1 MHALS
6 VSLLRAKQ
14 LPVITNGLGASPHA
28 GSTCTIG
35 VVTVRPLNRLPAR
48 LYFKLKPDPNN
59 TFFFIFTCT
68 TQYPWVLANLNLSQA
83 MAPSKKK
90 RTHTVF
96 RDSSAH
102 RSASTSKPR
111 FVGEKVKLGELLLNT
126 FSGEWGTE
134 EGELLTPVLRTSNFN
149 EDGSLNYS
157 TPAMRC
163 IPEGKVAKKRMVRG
177 DIILEKSGGTP
188 KRPVGIM
195 AFYDSDAL
203 ALCSN
208 FNQVLRFDESR
219 ILPRFAFHQL
229 RWLKD
234 RNAFDRY
241 TRKTTGLQNLQ
252 MKKLIELKL
261 RVPQIEAQTSIATT
275 LDEIVCD
282 QRTLQQ
288 EIACLDSLVKSR
300 FVEMFLNSSWPIAT
314 IGECSMD
321 IHYGT
326 SEKAST
332 EGEYVYLRMN
342 NMGDDG
348 SLDLSDIKRITLE
361 GKALSNCLVR
371 KGDLLFNR
379 TNSRE
384 KVGKTCVFCLD
395 EPMVI
400 AGYIIRVRL
409 DDRVDSTY
417 LAAYMNLSSTKA
429 LLRGMAKGAVHQA
442 NINAKQL
449 ASIEFPL
456 ADIKAQK
463 EFVSFVSQVDK
474 SGFATHCDHPRA
486 SY

>member
-1 MHALS
+1 M
-6 VSLLRAKQ
+6 
-14 LPVITNGLGASPHA
+14 TN
-28 GSTCTIG
+28 
-35 VVTVRPLNRLPAR
+35 
-48 LYFKLKPDPNN
+48 KP
-59 TFFFIFTCT
+59 
-68 TQYPWVLANLNLSQA
+68 Q
-83 MAPSKKK
+83 
-90 RTHTVF
+90 
-96 RDSSAH
+96 
-102 RSASTSKPR
+102 
-111 FVGEKVKLGELLLNT
+111 FVGERVRLGELLLDT
-126 FSGEWGTE
+126 FSGEWGTG
-134 EGELLTPVLRTSNFN
+134 EGESLTPVLRTSNFN
-149 EDGSLNYS
+149 EDGSLDYS

-163 IPEGKVAKKRMVRG
+163 IPERKVAKKRMVRG

-195 AFYDSDAL
+195 AFYDSDEL

-208 FNQVLRFDESR
+208 FNQVLRFDEDR

-234 RNAFDRY
+234 RKAFDRFI
-241 TRKTTGLQNLQ
+241 RKTTGLQNLQ

-261 RVPQIEAQTSIATT
+261 HVPQIEAQTMIADT
-275 LDEIVCD
+275 LDKIVD
-282 QRTLQQ
+282 NQRTLQR
-288 EIACLDSLVKSR
+288 EIIYLDSLVKSR
-300 FVEMFLNSSWPIAT
+300 FVEMFLSSSWPVAT
-314 IGECSMD
+314 IGECATD

-332 EGEYVYLRMN
+332 EGEHVYLRMN
-342 NMGDDG
+342 NIGDDG
-348 SLDLSDIKRITLE
+348 SLDLSDTKRITLE

-384 KVGKTCVFCLD
+384 KVGKTCVFCLE
-395 EPMVI
+395 EPMVV

-456 ADIKAQK
+456 ADIEAQK
-463 EFVSFVSQVDK
+463 EFVAFVRQVDK
-474 SGFATHCDHPRA
+474 SRFAGPADNQDSPQI
-486 SY
+486 

>member
-1 MHALS
+1 MS
-6 VSLLRAKQ
+6 
-14 LPVITNGLGASPHA
+14 
-28 GSTCTIG
+28 
-35 VVTVRPLNRLPAR
+35 
-48 LYFKLKPDPNN
+48 
-59 TFFFIFTCT
+59 
-68 TQYPWVLANLNLSQA
+68 
-83 MAPSKKK
+83 
-90 RTHTVF
+90 
-96 RDSSAH
+96 
-102 RSASTSKPR
+102 SKPR
-111 FVGEKVKLGELLLNT
+111 FVGECRHVKLNEICSKGKSSLRQKDVINDGPYSVYGASGVVGTTSDYQNEIPYVAVIKDGAGVGRASACEPMTSVLGTMQALIPNPNVERDYLLYLVRSLRLGEG
-126 FSGEWGTE
+126 FSGSTIPHIYFKDYGKIEVP
-134 EGELLTPVLRTSNFN
+134 LP
-149 EDGSLNYS
+149 SLE
-157 TPAMRC
+157 AQ
-163 IPEGKVAKKRMVRG
+163 KRIV
-177 DIILEKSGGTP
+177 S
-188 KRPVGIM
+188 
-195 AFYDSDAL
+195 
-203 ALCSN
+203 
-208 FNQVLRFDESR
+208 
-219 ILPRFAFHQL
+219 QL
-229 RWLKD
+229 
-234 RNAFDRY
+234 
-241 TRKTTGLQNLQ
+241 GL
-252 MKKLIELKL
+252 
-261 RVPQIEAQTSIATT
+261 IEAQIEQAEAQTT
-275 LDEIVCD
+275 QLD
-282 QRTLQQ
+282 Q
-288 EIACLDSLVKSR
+288 LVKSR

-456 ADIKAQK
+456 ADIKVQK

-474 SGFATHCDHPRA
+474 SRFIAQQQIEKLQMLYDSLAQDYFGD
-486 SY
+486 